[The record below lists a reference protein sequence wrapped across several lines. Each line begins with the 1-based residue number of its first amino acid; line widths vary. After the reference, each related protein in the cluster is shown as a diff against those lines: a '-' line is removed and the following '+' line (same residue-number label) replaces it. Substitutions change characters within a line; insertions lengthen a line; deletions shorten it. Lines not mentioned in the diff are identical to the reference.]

1 MVVKTQL
8 PVPQKALGERR
19 VASEVGR
26 WLGWAF
32 PTSCDGQVQ
41 GDRAETYLQLVRK
54 APLSLSLL
62 GHCLLAPFH
71 FSLSSPTS
79 SPQTHMPGHRLQS
92 GRQLNTW
99 SFGLQ
104 VCAVFLWKMAKKNDT
119 PFSVCPCQHQTIHSP
134 RTRRQSFADLIVRG
148 L

>member
-79 SPQTHMPGHRLQS
+79 SPQTHMPRHRLQS

-104 VCAVFLWKMAKKNDT
+104 VCAVFLWKMAKKKR
-119 PFSVCPCQHQTIHSP
+119 HSILRLP
-134 RTRRQSFADLIVRG
+134 LPAPNHSQPQDETAVICRLNC
-148 L
+148 